1 MKMVTAYV
9 GSSALVR
16 LTGRLD
22 GEWSRHLADTLD
34 ELLRDGLRSVVLDM
48 SQVDYIS
55 TPGVQV
61 LGQRYRDF
69 SLLRGELRVAS
80 PSPAVLQALT
90 DAGLLDQLLLLPGD
104 ERVAGGAGR
113 PSALMARPAS
123 EFTGDAWHVPSATG
137 PAGQY
142 EISRRHLAG
151 ELACRVVGRPA
162 GLTAGLREED
172 CRTISF
178 TSSTFGLGIG
188 AIGETFDETSLR
200 FGELI
205 GVAGTVAYLPT
216 DGALVPDY
224 LSATAHSAPAAVLG
238 SGLVFDGTVYQPD
251 PVPDPA
257 GRGQRAARP
266 SSRGWRWPHSTEE
279 VAGLVVAAEAT
290 ELVTTALRRSPAA
303 ADAPT
308 ALDAAAMREWLAF
321 SPERTLARRAVVIA
335 GVVARQPPA
344 ALAGFLRPLNP
355 SNDLVGHFHAM
366 VFPYRPVPQRA
377 VALRAIMEKLVES
390 QSAPERGPPRV
401 RRPGTGE
408 RRRECAAPRPLL
420 DGAGHVGERGMNLL
434 IGALTIGLLLSLL
447 ALGVFITYRVFGIL
461 DLTADG
467 AFGVGAATAAALL
480 AHGWSPGPAT
490 AARRLGRHDGRAS
503 SPAWCTPASGSTRSS
518 PAF

>member
-172 CRTISF
+172 CRAISF

-188 AIGETFDETSLR
+188 AIGQTFDETSLR
-200 FGELI
+200 FGELV

-224 LSATAHSAPAAVLG
+224 LSTTAHSAPTAVLG
-238 SGLVFDGTVYQPD
+238 SGLVLDGTFTNLIRFRTQPGAAS
-251 PVPDPA
+251 VPLAELA
-257 GRGQRAARP
+257 GVALAN
-266 SSRGWRWPHSTEE
+266 STEE

-344 ALAGFLRPLNP
+344 PLAGFLRPLNP
-355 SNDLVGHFHAM
+355 SKDLVGHFHAM

-377 VALRAIMEKLVES
+377 VALRLIMEKLVES
-390 QSAPERGPPRV
+390 QLLRSVGHLVFDDRGPESA
-401 RRPGTGE
+401 GE
-408 RRRECAAPRPLL
+408 
-420 DGAGHVGERGMNLL
+420 N
-434 IGALTIGLLLSLL
+434 
-447 ALGVFITYRVFGIL
+447 
-461 DLTADG
+461 
-467 AFGVGAATAAALL
+467 ALL
-480 AHGWSPGPAT
+480 RGLCWT
-490 AARRLGRHDGRAS
+490 ARVTSVSAA
-503 SPAWCTPASGSTRSS
+503 
-518 PAF
+518 

>member
-113 PSALMARPAS
+113 PSALIARPAS
-123 EFTGDAWHVPSATG
+123 ELTGDAWHVPSATG

-162 GLTAGLREED
+162 GPTAGLREED

-200 FGELI
+200 FGELV

-224 LSATAHSAPAAVLG
+224 LSATAKSAPTAVLG
-238 SGLVFDGTVYQPD
+238 SGLVFDGAFTNLIRFRTQPGAAS
-251 PVPDPA
+251 VPLAELA
-257 GRGQRAARP
+257 GVALAN
-266 SSRGWRWPHSTEE
+266 STED

-303 ADAPT
+303 ADAPA

-321 SPERTLARRAVVIA
+321 SPERTLARRSVVIA

-355 SNDLVGHFHAM
+355 ANDLVGHFHAM

-377 VALRAIMEKLVES
+377 VALRAIVEKLVES
-390 QSAPERGPPRV
+390 QLLRSVGHLVFDDRGRESA
-401 RRPGTGE
+401 GE
-408 RRRECAAPRPLL
+408 
-420 DGAGHVGERGMNLL
+420 N
-434 IGALTIGLLLSLL
+434 
-447 ALGVFITYRVFGIL
+447 
-461 DLTADG
+461 
-467 AFGVGAATAAALL
+467 ALL
-480 AHGWSPGPAT
+480 RGLCWT
-490 AARRLGRHDGRAS
+490 ARV
-503 SPAWCTPASGSTRSS
+503 TSTS
-518 PAF
+518 AA

>member
-80 PSPAVLQALT
+80 PSPAVLQTLT
-90 DAGLLDQLLLLPGD
+90 TAGLLDQLLLLPGD

-151 ELACRVVGRPA
+151 ELACRVVGRPDGLAA
-162 GLTAGLREED
+162 GQREEN

-178 TSSTFGLGIG
+178 TSSAFGLGIG
-188 AIGETFDETSLR
+188 AIGETFDETSPR

-224 LSATAHSAPAAVLG
+224 LSATAHSAPAAVMG
-238 SGLVFDGTVYQPD
+238 SGLVFDGTFTNLIRFRTQPGTAS
-251 PVPDPA
+251 VPLAELA
-257 GRGQRAARP
+257 GVALAT
-266 SSRGWRWPHSTEE
+266 STEE

-303 ADAPT
+303 ADAPA

-321 SPERTLARRAVVIA
+321 SPERTQARRAVVIA
-335 GVVARQPPA
+335 GVVARQPPVG
-344 ALAGFLRPLNP
+344 LAGFLRPLNP
-355 SNDLVGHFHAM
+355 SRDLVGHFHAM

-377 VALRAIMEKLVES
+377 VALRAIVEKLVES
-390 QSAPERGPPRV
+390 QSLRSVGHLVFDDRGPASA
-401 RRPGTGE
+401 GE
-408 RRRECAAPRPLL
+408 
-420 DGAGHVGERGMNLL
+420 N
-434 IGALTIGLLLSLL
+434 
-447 ALGVFITYRVFGIL
+447 
-461 DLTADG
+461 
-467 AFGVGAATAAALL
+467 ALL
-480 AHGWSPGPAT
+480 RGLCWT
-490 AARRLGRHDGRAS
+490 ARVTSVSAA
-503 SPAWCTPASGSTRSS
+503 
-518 PAF
+518 

>member
-69 SLLRGELRVAS
+69 SLLRGELRVTS

-188 AIGETFDETSLR
+188 AIGQTFDDTSLR
-200 FGELI
+200 FGELV

-224 LSATAHSAPAAVLG
+224 LSITAHSAPTAVLG
-238 SGLVFDGTVYQPD
+238 SGLVLDGTFTNLIRFRTQPGAAS
-251 PVPDPA
+251 VPLAELA
-257 GRGQRAARP
+257 GVALAN
-266 SSRGWRWPHSTEE
+266 STEA

-290 ELVTTALRRSPAA
+290 ELVTTALRRSPAVV
-303 ADAPT
+303 DAPA

-344 ALAGFLRPLNP
+344 ALAGFLRPLSV
-355 SNDLVGHFHAM
+355 SNDLLGHFHAM

-377 VALRAIMEKLVES
+377 VALRLIIEKLVES
-390 QSAPERGPPRV
+390 QLIRSVGHLVFDDRGPESA
-401 RRPGTGE
+401 GE
-408 RRRECAAPRPLL
+408 
-420 DGAGHVGERGMNLL
+420 N
-434 IGALTIGLLLSLL
+434 
-447 ALGVFITYRVFGIL
+447 
-461 DLTADG
+461 
-467 AFGVGAATAAALL
+467 ALL
-480 AHGWSPGPAT
+480 RGLCWT
-490 AARRLGRHDGRAS
+490 ARVTSVSVA
-503 SPAWCTPASGSTRSS
+503 
-518 PAF
+518 

>member
-90 DAGLLDQLLLLPGD
+90 DAGLLDHLLLLPGD

-113 PSALMARPAS
+113 PSAFLERPGS
-123 EFTGDAWHVPSATG
+123 EFTGDAWHVPAATG

-151 ELACRVVGRPA
+151 ELACHVVGRPD
-162 GLTAGLREED
+162 GLTAGQREED

-178 TSSTFGLGIG
+178 TSSAFGLGIG
-188 AIGETFDETSLR
+188 AIGETFDETSPR

-224 LSATAHSAPAAVLG
+224 LTATAHSAPAAVLA
-238 SGLVFDGTVYQPD
+238 SGLVFDGTFTNLIRFRTQPGAVT
-251 PVPDPA
+251 VPLAELA
-257 GRGQRAARP
+257 GVALDA
-266 SSRGWRWPHSTEE
+266 SHEA

-290 ELVTTALRRSPAA
+290 ELVTTALRRSPAV
-303 ADAPT
+303 ADAPA
-308 ALDAAAMREWLAF
+308 ALDAGAMREWLAF
-321 SPERTLARRAVVIA
+321 SPERTQARRAVVIA

-344 ALAGFLRPLNP
+344 ALAGFLLPLRP
-355 SNDLVGHFHAM
+355 SHDLVGHFHAM

-377 VALRAIMEKLVES
+377 VALRALVEKLLETQTLRSVGHLVFDD
-390 QSAPERGPPRV
+390 RGPESA
-401 RRPGTGE
+401 GE
-408 RRRECAAPRPLL
+408 
-420 DGAGHVGERGMNLL
+420 N
-434 IGALTIGLLLSLL
+434 GLLRGLCWT
-447 ALGVFITYRVFGIL
+447 ARV
-461 DLTADG
+461 TS
-467 AFGVGAATAAALL
+467 VSAA
-480 AHGWSPGPAT
+480 
-490 AARRLGRHDGRAS
+490 
-503 SPAWCTPASGSTRSS
+503 
-518 PAF
+518 

>member
-90 DAGLLDQLLLLPGD
+90 AAGLLDQLLLLPGD

-151 ELACRVVGRPA
+151 ELACRVVGRPD
-162 GLTAGLREED
+162 GLTAGQREED

-178 TSSTFGLGIG
+178 TSSMFGLGIG
-188 AIGETFDETSLR
+188 AIGETFDETSPR

-224 LSATAHSAPAAVLG
+224 LSATAHSAPAAVMG
-238 SGLVFDGTVYQPD
+238 SGLVFDGTFTNLIRFRTQPGTAS
-251 PVPDPA
+251 VPLAELA
-257 GRGQRAARP
+257 GVALAT
-266 SSRGWRWPHSTEE
+266 STEE

-303 ADAPT
+303 VDAPA

-321 SPERTLARRAVVIA
+321 SPERTQARRAVVIA

-344 ALAGFLRPLNP
+344 PLAGFLRPLNP
-355 SNDLVGHFHAM
+355 SHDLVGHFHTM

-377 VALRAIMEKLVES
+377 VALRAIVEKLVES
-390 QSAPERGPPRV
+390 QSLRSVGHLVFDDRGPESA
-401 RRPGTGE
+401 GE
-408 RRRECAAPRPLL
+408 
-420 DGAGHVGERGMNLL
+420 N
-434 IGALTIGLLLSLL
+434 
-447 ALGVFITYRVFGIL
+447 
-461 DLTADG
+461 
-467 AFGVGAATAAALL
+467 ALL
-480 AHGWSPGPAT
+480 RGLCWT
-490 AARRLGRHDGRAS
+490 ARVTTVNAA
-503 SPAWCTPASGSTRSS
+503 
-518 PAF
+518 

>member
-113 PSALMARPAS
+113 PSALIARPGS

-151 ELACRVVGRPA
+151 ELTCRVVGMPG
-162 GLTAGLREED
+162 GLTAGQREED

-188 AIGETFDETSLR
+188 AIGQTFDETSPR

-224 LSATAHSAPAAVLG
+224 LSITPHSAPTAVLG
-238 SGLVFDGTVYQPD
+238 SGLVLDGTFTNLIRFRTQP
-251 PVPDPA
+251 
-257 GRGQRAARP
+257 G
-266 SSRGWRWPHSTEE
+266 
-279 VAGLVVAAEAT
+279 
-290 ELVTTALRRSPAA
+290 
-303 ADAPT
+303 
-308 ALDAAAMREWLAF
+308 
-321 SPERTLARRAVVIA
+321 
-335 GVVARQPPA
+335 
-344 ALAGFLRPLNP
+344 
-355 SNDLVGHFHAM
+355 
-366 VFPYRPVPQRA
+366 
-377 VALRAIMEKLVES
+377 
-390 QSAPERGPPRV
+390 
-401 RRPGTGE
+401 
-408 RRRECAAPRPLL
+408 AAPVLPLL
-420 DGAGHVGERGMNLL
+420 
-434 IGALTIGLLLSLL
+434 
-447 ALGVFITYRVFGIL
+447 
-461 DLTADG
+461 
-467 AFGVGAATAAALL
+467 
-480 AHGWSPGPAT
+480 
-490 AARRLGRHDGRAS
+490 
-503 SPAWCTPASGSTRSS
+503 
-518 PAF
+518 

>member
-90 DAGLLDQLLLLPGD
+90 AAGLLDQLLLLPGD

-151 ELACRVVGRPA
+151 ELACRVVGRPD
-162 GLTAGLREED
+162 GLTAGQREQD

-188 AIGETFDETSLR
+188 AIGETFDETSPR

-224 LSATAHSAPAAVLG
+224 LSATAHSEPAAVMG
-238 SGLVFDGTVYQPD
+238 SGLVFDGPFTNLIRFRTQPGAAN
-251 PVPDPA
+251 VPLAELA
-257 GRGQRAARP
+257 GVALAT
-266 SSRGWRWPHSTEE
+266 STEE

-303 ADAPT
+303 ADAPA

-321 SPERTLARRAVVIA
+321 SPEHTQARRAVVIA

-355 SNDLVGHFHAM
+355 SRDLAGHFHAM
-366 VFPYRPVPQRA
+366 VFTYRPVPQRA
-377 VALRAIMEKLVES
+377 VALRAIVEKLVES
-390 QSAPERGPPRV
+390 QALRSVGHLVFDDRGP
-401 RRPGTGE
+401 GSAGE
-408 RRRECAAPRPLL
+408 
-420 DGAGHVGERGMNLL
+420 N
-434 IGALTIGLLLSLL
+434 
-447 ALGVFITYRVFGIL
+447 
-461 DLTADG
+461 
-467 AFGVGAATAAALL
+467 ALL
-480 AHGWSPGPAT
+480 RGLCWT
-490 AARRLGRHDGRAS
+490 ARVTSVSAA
-503 SPAWCTPASGSTRSS
+503 
-518 PAF
+518 

>member
-113 PSALMARPAS
+113 PSALVARPAS

-188 AIGETFDETSLR
+188 AIGETFDETSPR
-200 FGELI
+200 FGELV
-205 GVAGTVAYLPT
+205 GVAGTVGYLPT

-224 LSATAHSAPAAVLG
+224 LSATAHSAPTAVLG
-238 SGLVFDGTVYQPD
+238 SGLVLDGTFTNLIRFRTQPGATS
-251 PVPDPA
+251 VPLTEVA
-257 GRGQRAARP
+257 GVALAN
-266 SSRGWRWPHSTEE
+266 STEE

-303 ADAPT
+303 ADAPA

-335 GVVARQPPA
+335 GIVARQPPA

-377 VALRAIMEKLVES
+377 VALRAIIEKLVES
-390 QSAPERGPPRV
+390 QLLRSVGHLVFDDRGPESA
-401 RRPGTGE
+401 GE
-408 RRRECAAPRPLL
+408 
-420 DGAGHVGERGMNLL
+420 N
-434 IGALTIGLLLSLL
+434 
-447 ALGVFITYRVFGIL
+447 
-461 DLTADG
+461 
-467 AFGVGAATAAALL
+467 ALL
-480 AHGWSPGPAT
+480 RGLCWT
-490 AARRLGRHDGRAS
+490 ARVTSVSAA
-503 SPAWCTPASGSTRSS
+503 
-518 PAF
+518 

>member
-69 SLLRGELRVAS
+69 SLLRGELRVSS

-123 EFTGDAWHVPSATG
+123 EFTGDAWHVPSTTG

-178 TSSTFGLGIG
+178 TSSAFGLGIG
-188 AIGETFDETSLR
+188 AIGETFDETSPR

-224 LSATAHSAPAAVLG
+224 LSATAHSVPAAVLG
-238 SGLVFDGTVYQPD
+238 SGLVFDGTFTNLIRFRTQPGAAS
-251 PVPDPA
+251 VPLAELA
-257 GRGQRAARP
+257 GVALAA
-266 SSRGWRWPHSTEE
+266 SKEE
-279 VAGLVVAAEAT
+279 VAGMVVAAEAT
-290 ELVTTALRRSPAA
+290 ELVTTALKRSPAV
-303 ADAPT
+303 ADAPA
-308 ALDAAAMREWLAF
+308 ALDAGAMREWLAF

-344 ALAGFLRPLNP
+344 ALAGFLRPLTP
-355 SNDLVGHFHAM
+355 SKDLVGHFHAM

-377 VALRAIMEKLVES
+377 VALRAIMDKLVES
-390 QSAPERGPPRV
+390 QLLRSVGHLVFDDRGPESA
-401 RRPGTGE
+401 GE
-408 RRRECAAPRPLL
+408 
-420 DGAGHVGERGMNLL
+420 N
-434 IGALTIGLLLSLL
+434 
-447 ALGVFITYRVFGIL
+447 
-461 DLTADG
+461 
-467 AFGVGAATAAALL
+467 ALL
-480 AHGWSPGPAT
+480 RGLCWT
-490 AARRLGRHDGRAS
+490 ARVTSVSVA
-503 SPAWCTPASGSTRSS
+503 
-518 PAF
+518 